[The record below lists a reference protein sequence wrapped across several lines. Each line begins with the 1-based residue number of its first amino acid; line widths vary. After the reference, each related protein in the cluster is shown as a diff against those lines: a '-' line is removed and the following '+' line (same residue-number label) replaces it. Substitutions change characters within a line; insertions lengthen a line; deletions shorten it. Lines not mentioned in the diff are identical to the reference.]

1 MSLRRDPPLSLQP
14 GTRLGPY
21 EVVAPIAAGGM
32 GEVYRARD
40 TRLHRAVAI
49 KILPPIHATT
59 PDRIE
64 RFAREA
70 RAAAAINHPNILAV
84 YDVGTDGDPP
94 FLVSELLEGDTL
106 RDASVPGR
114 PWPLPRVLD
123 VAVHVARG
131 LAAAHTRGIV
141 HRDLKPENIFLT
153 DDGGVKILDFGLA
166 RLSEPVQDVNGATP
180 AVTREGTMLG
190 TVGYMAPE
198 QIRGQTADQR
208 ADIFGFGAV
217 IYELLSGQRAFAGD
231 SSADIM
237 TSVLTRDPPDL
248 AELEVAIPRPLARIV
263 ARCLE
268 KRPDA
273 RFQSASDLAFA
284 LDNVAM
290 SETRAGPGVPAPAG
304 ARPLA
309 RRIALAG
316 LSGLAVVALAVI
328 GYLAGV
334 RAAPHSPV
342 PVVPRVHRV
351 TGLVGLEETPA
362 LSPDGRSV
370 AFTFGTGGERQVFVR
385 FIAGGPSLQLTQG
398 PGDHQLPRW
407 TADSSSIVFFSPAAR
422 GDMQGF
428 IWQVSAL
435 GGVPRRVTDSLGG
448 PDASRRHGRLAYFRL
463 RDTAVELVT
472 SSSDGSDVR
481 TVARLPSASYYW
493 YPRWSPDA
501 RWIAYQRGDGVR
513 FDVFAIPVAGGEPR
527 RLTRDNTLING
538 FSWLPDSEGV
548 VYSSS
553 RESTMPYLPT
563 FALWEA
569 RFRDDTPRQLTAHDV
584 SYVHPDVHAGGSMVV
599 GRMHMTFDVWKFPI
613 EGSGVENVRRSLQVT
628 HQTAHVQTPTVSPD
642 GSEVAF
648 LSDVGG
654 HANLWA
660 MAGDGGG
667 LRQITYER
675 DPAVAIGVPIWSPD
689 GQSIAF
695 VSSRGNAG
703 LGFGIWLVEPDGGHS
718 RQLVPRGFGAAWS
731 ADGRWVYFVERAD
744 DVLRKVPAQGGPVVT
759 VRSEST
765 RNVIGAHRSTLYYT
779 VERPLVD
786 GRPEFEIR
794 AATPEGGPSR
804 LLARVPASRV
814 ASWQIVNPALSP
826 DGRWLAQALT
836 DGFTTNI
843 WALSAETGAWRQITD
858 FGDRVT
864 FIARRVC
871 WSADGRFI
879 LAAIGDGDADIV
891 LLEGLI
897 QPIVNLS
904 H

>member
-1 MSLRRDPPLSLQP
+1 MSARRDPPLSLQP

-21 EVVAPIAAGGM
+21 EVIAPIAAGGM

-40 TRLHRAVAI
+40 TRLHRAVAL
-49 KILPPIHATT
+49 KILPSVLAAAPE
-59 PDRIE
+59 RIE

-84 YDVGTDGDPP
+84 YDVGTESDPP

-106 RDASVPGR
+106 RDLSVPGR
-114 PWPLPRVLD
+114 PWPVLKVLD

-131 LAAAHTRGIV
+131 VAAAHTRGIV
-141 HRDLKPENIFLT
+141 HRDLKPENIFVT
-153 DDGGVKILDFGLA
+153 DDGVVKILDFGLA
-166 RLSEPVQDVNGATP
+166 RLSEPVEAANGATP
-180 AVTREGTMLG
+180 SVTRDGTVLG

-198 QIRGQTADQR
+198 QVRGQTADQR
-208 ADIFGFGAV
+208 ADIFSFGAV
-217 IYELLSGQRAFAGD
+217 VYELLSGQRAFVGD

-237 TSVLTRDPPDL
+237 TAVLTGDPPNL
-248 AELEVAIPRPLARIV
+248 TELEATIPRPLARIV

-284 LDNVAM
+284 LDTVSM
-290 SETRAGPGVPAPAG
+290 PETLAG
-304 ARPLA
+304 AAAPTTPGARTLA
-309 RRIALAG
+309 RRTALAG
-316 LSGLAVVALAVI
+316 LAGLAVLALPVI

-334 RAAPHSPV
+334 RAAPQSSAPI
-342 PVVPRVHRV
+342 VPRVHRL
-351 TGLVGLEETPA
+351 TGLVGLEEAPA
-362 LSPDGRSV
+362 MSPDGKSV
-370 AFTFGTGGERQVFVR
+370 AYTSGTGGERQIFVR
-385 FIAGGPSLQLTQG
+385 FTAGGPSLQLTHA

-422 GDMQGF
+422 GDVQGALWE
-428 IWQVSAL
+428 ISAL
-435 GGVPRRVTDSLGG
+435 GGLPRRVTDSLGG
-448 PDASRRHGRLAYFRL
+448 ADASRRNGRLAYFRL
-463 RDTAVELVT
+463 RDAAVDLVT
-472 SSSDGSDVR
+472 SSGDGSDVR

-501 RWIAYQRGDGVR
+501 KWIAFQRGDGVR
-513 FDVFAIPVAGGEPR
+513 FDVFAIPAIGGESR

-538 FSWLPDSEGV
+538 FCWLPDSAGV

-569 RFRDDTPRQLTAHDV
+569 RFGDDTSRQLTGHDV
-584 SYVHPDVHAGGSMVV
+584 SYVHPDVHTSGLMVV
-599 GRMHMTFDVWKFPI
+599 GRMHMAFDIWKFPI
-613 EGSGVENVRRSLQVT
+613 EGSGVENVGRSLQVT
-628 HQTAHVQTPTVSPD
+628 RQTAHVQTPTVSPD

-660 MAGDGGG
+660 MAVDGGG
-667 LRQITYER
+667 LRQITFER
-675 DPAVAIGVPIWSPD
+675 DPAVAVGVPVWSPD
-689 GQSIAF
+689 GKSIAF
-695 VSSRGNAG
+695 VSSRGNTG
-703 LGFGIWLVEPDGGHS
+703 LAFGIWLVDPDGGHP
-718 RQLVPRGFGAAWS
+718 RQLVPRGLGAAWS
-731 ADGRWVYFVERAD
+731 SDGRWLYFVERAD
-744 DVLRKVPAQGGPVVT
+744 AALRKVPAEGGSVIT

-765 RNVIGAHRSTLYYT
+765 RNVIGVHGSTLYYT

-786 GRPEFEIR
+786 GRPEFEIQT
-794 AATPEGGPSR
+794 ATPEDGPSR

-843 WALSAETGAWRQITD
+843 WALSTESGAWRQITD
-858 FGDRVT
+858 FGERVT

-871 WSADGRFI
+871 WSPDGRFI

-897 QPIVNLS
+897 KPHRTQ
-904 H
+904 